1 MKQEEK
7 FEYAGSLRE
16 EIQELDRMVLE
27 DNTESVPEIT
37 HTRGCKSFWT
47 IYCC

>member
-7 FEYAGSLRE
+7 FEYAGSLKE
-16 EIQELDRMVLE
+16 EIQEIDRMIFE
-27 DNTESVPEIT
+27 DNTEAVPANT
-37 HTRGCKSFWT
+37 HTSRCMSFWT